1 MSALR
6 AVIRVAGL
14 SVVCVS
20 ERTSALATHQD
31 QGEGELGERPGP
43 WHVVVPQKAL
53 ELCRLRPFG
62 WGDRR
67 RAAPKGAIT
76 SWLAADPRS
85 MI

>member
-1 MSALR
+1 MF
-6 AVIRVAGL
+6 RVAGL
-14 SVVCVS
+14 SVVFVS
-20 ERTSALATHQD
+20 GGVPALATHQD
-31 QGEGELGERPGP
+31 QGGGALGEHPGP
-43 WHVVVPQKAL
+43 WHVTVPQKVL

-67 RAAPKGAIT
+67 RAAPEGAIT